1 MTRCGRAILIWN
13 KYILMHDH
21 QSCKLAA
28 SIICG
33 NPSNLDAD
41 LKALEKGGIDYIHFD
56 VMDGVFVPRFGL
68 FPEYLKAIRAKT
80 DIPIE
85 VHMMVQDPEPYIQD
99 FVNAGANI
107 LTPHIEPLHHP
118 HRTMMRIK
126 QAGVQAGFAL
136 NPGTSLS
143 VLDYLLEDL
152 DLVMLMAINP
162 GIVGHKLIPRT
173 LEKIA
178 DLRKRI
184 DATGKDILLEID
196 GGVTPESGIK
206 MVQAGANMLVCGTG
220 TIFQPPARLEDK
232 IAEFRLTL
240 S

>member
-1 MTRCGRAILIWN
+1 MRQESKRHC
-13 KYILMHDH
+13 H
-21 QSCKLAA
+21 LAA
-28 SIICG
+28 SVICG

-41 LKALEKGGIDYIHFD
+41 LKALEEGGIDYIHFD

-80 DIPIE
+80 NIPIE

-99 FVNAGANI
+99 FVSAGANI

-126 QAGVQAGFAL
+126 GAGAQAGFAL
-136 NPGTSLS
+136 NPGTPLS
-143 VLDYLLEDL
+143 ALDYLLEDL

-173 LEKIA
+173 LEKIT
-178 DLRKRI
+178 DLRKQI
-184 DATGKDILLEID
+184 NATGKDILLEID

-206 MVQAGANMLVCGTG
+206 MLQAGANMLVCGTG
-220 TIFQPPARLEDK
+220 TIFQPPARLDEK
-232 IAEFRLTL
+232 IRGFRQTL